1 MVAVHRLKKVTILSL
16 NTIELEPI
24 KTDDSNKTVLS
35 PLADITQ
42 FM

>member
-1 MVAVHRLKKVTILSL
+1 MVAVHRLKKVTILCL

-24 KTDDSNKTVLS
+24 KTDDSNKTVLGS
-35 PLADITQ
+35 LADITQ